1 MGSGSVVAAL
11 GRGQGRGGG
20 GRRGDAERYSN
31 AGKPKVKNEDPGVP
45 PAPARVVVG
54 EETFEVVEEALVDLW
69 AVVNDLARIRP
80 PKPKYYRVT
89 VFGSSR
95 MRRGDQLFD
104 DVRTLARQL
113 SSMGCDV
120 VTGGGPGLM
129 EAANEGARLG
139 DPENVTRS
147 FGLPIELATDE
158 EPNPF
163 VEKIYRHR
171 TFFSRLHHF
180 VRLSSAF
187 IVVPGGLGTLLET
200 AMIWQLCQVKHVSG
214 IPLIF
219 LGRVWEDLVAWARE
233 HMLGGERNLASP
245 ADLAIPLCV
254 PGVDEAVEIIR
265 KDLALFNAEKE
276 TAEQVAGT

>member
-1 MGSGSVVAAL
+1 MGNERMGNERMSNEGRVNVTDAGAGVA
-11 GRGQGRGGG
+11 
-20 GRRGDAERYSN
+20 
-31 AGKPKVKNEDPGVP
+31 KPNS
-45 PAPARVVVG
+45 RVVVG
-54 EETFEVVEEALVDLW
+54 EETFEVVEDALVDLW
-69 AVVNDLARIRP
+69 SVVNDLARIRP
-80 PKPKYYRVT
+80 PRPKYYRVT

-95 MRRGDQLFD
+95 MRRGDRLFE
-104 DVRTLARQL
+104 DVRSLAEQL
-113 SSMGCDV
+113 SSMGCDI

-129 EAANEGARLG
+129 EAANEGAKLG
-139 DPENVTRS
+139 DPDNVTRS
-147 FGLPIELATDE
+147 FGLPIELSWEE

-219 LGRVWEDLVAWARE
+219 LGEMWEDLTVWARA

-245 ADLAIPLCV
+245 EDLSIPLCV
-254 PGVDEAVEIIR
+254 PTVDAAVEVIR
-265 KDLALFNAEKE
+265 QDLERFNEEQERAE
-276 TAEQVAGT
+276 